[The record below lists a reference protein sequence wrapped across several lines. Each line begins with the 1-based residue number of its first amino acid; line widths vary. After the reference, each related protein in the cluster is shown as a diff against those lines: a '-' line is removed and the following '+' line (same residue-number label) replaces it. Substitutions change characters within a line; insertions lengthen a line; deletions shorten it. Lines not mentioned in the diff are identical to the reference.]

1 MGNIEINTSQN
12 VTIEYELAPLRDR
25 ILAFILDSIIM
36 WGGILIL
43 FFLCILLFQ
52 PNNMED
58 FMGYFMYLI
67 VLPVFFF
74 YSLVSEIIGNGLSI
88 GKSALKIKIVKLN
101 GKEPQLNDFITR
113 WVFRSIDIYLSLG
126 SIASLLISSS
136 DKNQRMGDILANTA
150 VIKFKPTYVIEL
162 KDLLNRT
169 SLQNY
174 QPVYSEVT
182 RFKDEDML
190 LVKQIIDRVQKYPN
204 TAHHEALNQLVEK
217 ITQQLNLSQRPKNK
231 IEFLKTL
238 LKDYIVLTR

>member
-1 MGNIEINTSQN
+1 MANIEINTSQN

-36 WGGILIL
+36 WAGIFVLFLLCLL
-43 FFLCILLFQ
+43 FFQ
-52 PNNMED
+52 TRDMEN
-58 FMGYFMYLI
+58 FMGYFLYLVI
-67 VLPVFFF
+67 LPIFFF
-74 YSLVSEIIGNGLSI
+74 YSLVSEIIGNGLTI

-150 VIKFKPTYVIEL
+150 VIKFKPTYVIAL

-169 SLQNY
+169 SLENY

-190 LVKQIIDRVQKYPN
+190 LVKQVIDRVEKHPN
-204 TAHHEALNQLVEK
+204 IAHYEALNQLVEK
-217 ITQQLNLSQRPKNK
+217 ITQQLNISQRPKNK